1 MRDVQILT
9 ALRHRLTWPRL
20 LVPVILA
27 LLVAG
32 ALAVP
37 EQTRRY
43 VETTLADSTGG
54 QARIAALHLTPWRLA
69 ARAEGVHLTDANG
82 ALLLAADALD
92 ADLALDSLWTRS
104 VHVEAIAARGVRGR
118 LALLA
123 DGTIR
128 PQLPASTS
136 DDSGPPPRVRLDR
149 VDLTGSALSVR
160 DESAKPAAVL
170 TLTQVA
176 LTLQNL
182 DTASTTAAP
191 FSLTGRLNGGA
202 LRLDGGLVA
211 MPLAID
217 GTLDLQHVQA
227 TPALAY
233 VQRALPVA
241 AQGGQFDATARLS
254 LRDGGALRLDDGRAT
269 LRGTAFSDASAAPL
283 AQIGEVGVD
292 DLSLDLAARRL
303 GIGAIRGQDNWLAV
317 TRAASG
323 QLNVQALAAPV
334 DTPPATDSA
343 AATATI
349 DPPAVPAWQLTLG
362 SLSLARQRVSVR
374 DDTVE
379 PALVQDVMLD
389 EVHIGA
395 LGATTP
401 VPVRLLARLG
411 DKGTLTLDGTATLPA
426 GPADIKV
433 SAKALPLVPFA
444 AYLPDLGP
452 LALRSG
458 SAAAEGQLTLGEHGP
473 EYRGQATLSRIEL
486 WDTGRDESLL
496 SLRTFRV
503 DDLVANNGGVTSTKI
518 WINRPTLRALITE
531 SRQSNLAR
539 FGPRK
544 VAPVGTQPAMTYG
557 DPKAEPLRFRVDT
570 VRVSRGTLNIED
582 HSLKPHFA
590 VSIQQLKGDID
601 GLASDAKK
609 PARIALTGRIDQY
622 APASVEGTFTV
633 AVPRQA
639 AFKLSFAGVEMATFA
654 PYVQRFAGYR
664 IERGTLDVDLDYT
677 IEGTRLIGKNDIV
690 LDRLVL
696 GERVDSPDAIELPLT
711 LALSLLKDS
720 RGVIDVALPLRGDL
734 SNPQFDYGA
743 LIGMA
748 IKSLLIKA
756 VKAPFSLLAKLVGG
770 KAADMRT
777 VAFGPGDVQLPPPQ
791 IASLATL
798 AQALI
803 ARPQVALEIRP
814 RVDEDD
820 SRALAERALGA
831 ELGKTRGDGE
841 DSDEADW
848 TDALWDLYE
857 KRFGSEPPPVPPPEG
872 TTPSRD
878 ERRAAA
884 ARAGRERLLAAMAP
898 DAAALQ
904 ALAQARGNAIR
915 AALVDNGVPAAR
927 LSIALPAEGAELPK
941 SAKSEL
947 ALAGS

>member
-1 MRDVQILT
+1 MRYVQTLA
-9 ALRHRLTWPRL
+9 ALRRRLTWPRL

-37 EQTRRY
+37 EQARRY
-43 VETTLADSTGG
+43 LEKTLAESTGG
-54 QARIAALHLTPWRLA
+54 TAQVAALHLAPWRLA
-69 ARAEGVHLTDANG
+69 ARVEGLHLSDADG

-92 ADLALDSLWTRS
+92 ANLALDSLWTRS
-104 VHVEAIAARGVRGR
+104 VHVEAIAVRGLRGR
-118 LALLA
+118 LDLLA
-123 DGTIR
+123 DGTMR
-128 PQLPASTS
+128 PQLPASKQ
-136 DDSGPPPRVRLDR
+136 DDGTPPPRVRVGR
-149 VDLTGSALSVR
+149 VDVTGSAVSVR
-160 DESAKPAAVL
+160 DESAHPAANI
-170 TLTQVA
+170 A
-176 LTLQNL
+176 LTDVVLSLKNL

-191 FSLTGRLNGGA
+191 FSLTGRLGGGR

-211 MPLAID
+211 MPLALD
-217 GTLDLQHVQA
+217 GTLDLQHVDA

-233 VQRALPVA
+233 VQRALPVR
-241 AQGGQFDATARLS
+241 AQGGQINAAARLS
-254 LRDGGALRLDDGRAT
+254 LRDGGALRIDGGRAT
-269 LRGTAFSDASAAPL
+269 LRGTAFSDARAAPL

-303 GIGAIRGQDNWLAV
+303 AIGAIRGQDNWLAV

-323 QLNVQALAAPV
+323 QLNVQALAAPA
-334 DTPPATDSA
+334 DTPPAPDGSDAKA
-343 AATATI
+343 AI
-349 DPPAVPAWQLTLG
+349 DAPAGPTWQLTLG
-362 SLSLARQRVSVR
+362 ALTLTKQRVSVR

-379 PALVQDVMLD
+379 PALTQDVTLD

-411 DKGTLTLDGTATLPA
+411 DKGTLSLDGTATLPA
-426 GPADIKV
+426 GPADIKL

-444 AYLPDLGP
+444 PYLPDLGP

-458 SAAAEGQLTLGEHGP
+458 TAAAEGQLTLGEHGP
-473 EYRGQATLSRIEL
+473 EYRGQATLSRVEL

-503 DDLVANNGGVTSTKI
+503 DNLVANNGGVTSSKI

-557 DPKAEPLRFRVDT
+557 NPKAEPLRFRVDT

-609 PARIALTGRIDQY
+609 PARVALTGRIDQY

-677 IEGTRLIGKNDIV
+677 IEGTRVVGRNDIV

-696 GERVDSPDAIELPLT
+696 GERVQSPDAIDLPLT

-743 LIGMA
+743 LFGLA
-748 IKSLLIKA
+748 IKSMLVKA

-777 VAFGPGDVQLPPPQ
+777 VAFGPGDAQLPPPQ
-791 IASLATL
+791 IASLATV

-803 ARPQVALEIRP
+803 ARPQLALEIRP
-814 RVDEDD
+814 QVDEDD
-820 SRALAERALGA
+820 SRTLAERALGA
-831 ELGKTRGDGE
+831 ELRKTMGDGE
-841 DSDEADW
+841 ESDEADW
-848 TDALWDLYE
+848 TDALWDLYQ

-872 TTPSRD
+872 TTPSKD
-878 ERRAAA
+878 ERRVAA
-884 ARAGRERLLAAMAP
+884 ARAGRERLLAALAP
-898 DAAALQ
+898 DATALQ
-904 ALAQARGNAIR
+904 GLAQARGDAIR

-927 LSIALPAEGAELPK
+927 LSIALPAEGAQLPK

-947 ALAGS
+947 ALGGA